1 MSPSTYDEANMY
13 PIPRMRTPKHKRS
26 FCTDCTIYV
35 SVYGYKRGGY
45 SLVAS
50 QGLTRL
56 QEGFPQQG
64 TVGGGDEKQY
74 YEFFNPPGRSQ
85 SIQVCLTGPVV
96 EQQPRG
102 CASGFVV
109 AVVVGR

>member
-1 MSPSTYDEANMY
+1 MRH
-13 PIPRMRTPKHKRS
+13 PRNHNPQHKRS

-35 SVYGYKRGGY
+35 SVYGYKSGGY

-64 TVGGGDEKQY
+64 TVGGDDEQQY
-74 YEFFNPPGRSQ
+74 YEFFNPAGRGQ
-85 SIQVCLTGPVV
+85 PIQV
-96 EQQPRG
+96 
-102 CASGFVV
+102 
-109 AVVVGR
+109 GR

>member
-1 MSPSTYDEANMY
+1 M
-13 PIPRMRTPKHKRS
+13 
-26 FCTDCTIYV
+26 
-35 SVYGYKRGGY
+35 SVYGYKSGGY

-74 YEFFNPPGRSQ
+74 YEFFNPPGRAQ
-85 SIQVCLTGPVV
+85 PIQV
-96 EQQPRG
+96 
-102 CASGFVV
+102 
-109 AVVVGR
+109 